1 MEILIEE
8 IKDLVAARLGCDR
21 SKVNDET
28 NLVNELGA
36 DSIDM
41 VDLSMSIEAKF
52 NCVIPIEDAQ
62 KLLSPKEIKKYLSEK

>member
-1 MEILIEE
+1 MEISIDE

-21 SKVNDET
+21 DSVNDET
-28 NLVNELGA
+28 DLVNELGA

-52 NCVIPIEDAQ
+52 NCVIPLEDAK
-62 KLLSPKEIKKYLSEK
+62 KLTSPKEIKNYLSDK